1 MDITPAQEFVITNK
15 YVRWID
21 DKKRRE
27 TWPEAVGRY
36 IDFFQKKFGEKVPKR
51 VFEQCREN
59 FTNMGAMGSM
69 RALWTAGDALERD
82 HISAYNCCYLPIRD
96 LRSFAEAF
104 YILMCGTGVG
114 FSVEKEY
121 IDQLPAVK
129 RQTGEHLG
137 VHVIADSK
145 EGWADTLLLGLETW
159 FDGKDIDFD
168 PSRCRAAGARLKTM
182 GGRASGPTPLLR
194 TLERVKKIILAAQGR
209 QLTDVECLDVSNH
222 VAEAVVVGGVR
233 RSSQISFSDLDSDG
247 MRHAKDHP
255 IPPHR
260 GMSNNSAVYLKRPTA
275 EVFLREWT
283 ALVAS
288 GTGERGIFNVQAAK
302 NACERRAEVWGKAW
316 EKKGWTLRTNPCGE
330 ILLLP
335 YSFCNLSEIVVRADD
350 TFADL
355 IEKAKSAVWMGAM
368 QSALTDFKYIRP
380 AFKENCEK
388 ERLLGISLTGQMDNP
403 KLLTAQRLSD
413 LKEIVFKEAKK
424 ASKALGINL
433 SAAITCGKP
442 SGTVSQAVNCA
453 SGAHARFAEW
463 YLRRFRVATVDPVY
477 RMFRDQGVSLFPE
490 VGQRKQD
497 VMAKRKEFIAAG
509 RSKEEAEILAPDWT
523 EESVRTWVFE
533 VPEKA
538 PAKAVTRHDVTALD
552 QLEWYLKLKKN
563 WCEHNQSMT
572 VYVRMDEWMKVGA
585 WVYDHFDDVTGITFL
600 PFEGGH
606 YELAPYEEITEA
618 EYEKRLK
625 AFPKLDYSQLAKYEE
640 DDNTTG
646 AQQFACGPGG
656 CELT

>member
-1 MDITPAQEFVITNK
+1 MEISPSQEFVITRS
-15 YVRWID
+15 YVRWLD
-21 DKKRRE
+21 DQKRRE
-27 TWPEAVGRY
+27 TWVEAVKRY
-36 IDFFQKKFGEKVPKR
+36 FDFMRKHFSDRVPKK
-51 VFEQCREN
+51 VLDKCEEAFA
-59 FTNMGAMGSM
+59 NMEAMGSM
-69 RALWTAGDALERD
+69 RALWAAGEALERD
-82 HISAYNCCYLPIRD
+82 NIAAYNCCYLPIRD

-114 FSVEKEY
+114 FSVEQEY
-121 IDQLPAVK
+121 IKQLPAVK
-129 RQTGEHLG
+129 RLTGEHLG
-137 VHVIADSK
+137 VHVIGDSK
-145 EGWADTLLLGLETW
+145 EGWTDALMVGLEAW

-168 PSRCRAAGARLKTM
+168 ASKCRAAGARLKTM
-182 GGRASGPTPLLR
+182 GGRASGPAPLLR
-194 TLERVKKIILAAQGR
+194 MLERVKKIVLQAQGR
-209 QLTDVECLDVSNH
+209 QLTDVEVLDLANH
-222 VAEAVVVGGVR
+222 VAMAVVVGGVR
-233 RSSQISFSDLDSDG
+233 RSSQISFSDIDSDG
-247 MRHAKDHP
+247 MRHAKDFP
-255 IPPHR
+255 APDHR
-260 GMSNNSAVYLKRPTA
+260 AMSNNSAVYMSKPNA
-275 EVFLREWT
+275 ETFLREWS
-283 ALVAS
+283 ALVSS
-288 GTGERGIFNVQAAK
+288 GTGERGIFNVKAAM

-368 QSALTDFKYIRP
+368 QSALTDFKFIRP

-403 KLLTAQRLSD
+403 KLLTAQRLAD
-413 LKEIVFKEAKK
+413 LKEIVLKEVKK
-424 ASKALGINL
+424 ASKALGINF

-453 SGAHARFAEW
+453 SGAHARYAHF
-463 YLRRFRVATVDPVY
+463 YLRRYRISAVDPQY
-477 RMFRDQGVSLFPE
+477 RMLKDQGLSFFAE
-490 VGQRKQD
+490 VGQRSQD
-497 VMAKRKEFIAAG
+497 VESKRKEFVTAG
-509 RSKEEAEILAPDWT
+509 RTKDEAKILVPDWT
-523 EESVRTWVFE
+523 EESVRTWVCEF
-533 VPEKA
+533 PEKA
-538 PAKAVTRHDVTALD
+538 PAKALTRHDVSALD

-572 VYVRMDEWMKVGA
+572 VYVRDEEWLKVGA
-585 WVYDHFDDVTGITFL
+585 WVYDHFDDITGITFL
-600 PFEGGH
+600 PFDGGH

-625 AFPKLDYSQLAKYEE
+625 SFPKLDYSQLGKYEE

-656 CELT
+656 CEMA